1 MCSSDLGTSFVNF
14 MTGIMVGIS
23 EFTNIFLILF
33 MYVYFDIAGLGFS
46 GYAVLLGGTVAG
58 TFIICVIIGILFK
71 IFDNFRK
78 IKSTRGYNLA
88 VNIMMICAGIF
99 IILKEA
105 V

>member
-1 MCSSDLGTSFVNF
+1 

-58 TFIICVIIGILFK
+58 VFIICVIIGILFK

-88 VNIMMICAGIF
+88 VNIMMIFAGIF

>member
-1 MCSSDLGTSFVNF
+1 

-46 GYAVLLGGTVAG
+46 GYAVLLGGTAAG
-58 TFIICVIIGILFK
+58 AFIICVIVGILFK

-78 IKSTRGYNLA
+78 IKSTRGYNLV

>member
-1 MCSSDLGTSFVNF
+1 

-23 EFTNIFLILF
+23 EFTNIVLILF

-78 IKSTRGYNLA
+78 IKSKYNDDLCRHFYYFERGSLEWEKKHYFL
-88 VNIMMICAGIF
+88 I
-99 IILKEA
+99 
-105 V
+105 